1 MAFVVL
7 CSTTS
12 FAVNMHFCGDHL
24 MDISILG
31 SAKSC
36 GMEAAPATTPSDCSI
51 EKSDCCSN
59 ENIIVNGQKDLKQ
72 SVDQLSFQ
80 QQLFA
85 VTFYYTYV
93 NLFEGLDQQINPF
106 QNYSPP
112 LLVTDIQCLDETY
125 LI

>member
-1 MAFVVL
+1 MAFIVL

-24 MDISILG
+24 MDISVLG
-31 SAKSC
+31 TAKSC
-36 GMEAAPATTPSDCSI
+36 GMETASTTTPSGCSI
-51 EKSDCCSN
+51 EKSNCCSN
-59 ENIIVNGQKDLKQ
+59 KHLVIDGQKEIKQ
-72 SVDQLSFQ
+72 ATDQLSFQ

-93 NLFEGLDQQINPF
+93 NLFKGLDQQIIPF
-106 QNYSPP
+106 KNYSPP
-112 LLVTDIQCLDETY
+112 LLVRDIQCLDETY